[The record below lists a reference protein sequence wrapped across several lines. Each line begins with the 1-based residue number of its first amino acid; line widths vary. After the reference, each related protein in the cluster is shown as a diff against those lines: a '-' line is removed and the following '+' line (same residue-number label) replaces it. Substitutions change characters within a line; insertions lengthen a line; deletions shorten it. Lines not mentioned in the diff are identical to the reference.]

1 MAGNNILKKQND
13 DLTWEELAG
22 PRLKTN
28 LYRSGT
34 IYFEEVGQLMILIL
48 NDCRAFNMNITSL
61 FL

>member
-1 MAGNNILKKQND
+1 MAGINNLKKHND
-13 DLTWEELAG
+13 NLTLEEMVG

-34 IYFEEVGQLMILIL
+34 IYFEEVGNLVTLIL
-48 NDCRAFNMNITSL
+48 NDCRVFNMNISSL